1 MQTLFQESR
10 NNIGDSR
17 TIERTGTNMHERR
30 IGGLE
35 NIYMSK
41 NQQRSA
47 ASAARATSAARPF
60 RNTLK
65 QYEDDPVE
73 LVIDTG
79 MEAVRYGQGAARDV
93 HYIMQEKVD
102 KLQKGYLQQSGNL
115 SSKHTNLLR
124 NNGA

>member
-17 TIERTGTNMHERR
+17 TIDRTGTKMHERR
-30 IGGLE
+30 MGGLE

-41 NQQRSA
+41 SQQKQ
-47 ASAARATSAARPF
+47 ASGVRATSAARPF

-65 QYEDDPVE
+65 QYEDDPNE
-73 LVIDTG
+73 LVIDTN
-79 MEAVRYGQGAARDV
+79 MEAVRFGSNAAKDV
-93 HYIMQEKVD
+93 HYIMQDKVD

-115 SSKHTNLLR
+115 SAKHTNLLR